1 MNLILENVSDDLAKA
16 IKTMAKIAKSKAS
29 VLNDYELKAYKEYLE
44 DLQDAKIGEVAY
56 KEYLESGKKAT
67 LASDLYKE
75 LGL

>member
-1 MNLILENVSDDLAKA
+1 MIWQKLLRQWQKLE
-16 IKTMAKIAKSKAS
+16 KSKAS
-29 VLNDYELKAYKEYLE
+29 VLNDYELKAYKGYLE

-56 KEYLESGKKAT
+56 KEYLESRKKAT

>member
-16 IKTMAKIAKSKAS
+16 IKAM
-29 VLNDYELKAYKEYLE
+29 
-44 DLQDAKIGEVAY
+44 AKIGEVAY

>member
-16 IKTMAKIAKSKAS
+16 IKAMAKIAKSKAS

-44 DLQDAKIGEVAY
+44 
-56 KEYLESGKKAT
+56 SGKKAT
-67 LASDLYKE
+67 LASNLYKE